1 MVQRFVNDRTL
12 AVVDRVQAVADS
24 IGMNLTTLATAW
36 SKQHDFVASTI
47 IGASHVD
54 QLQQSL
60 AAADLDL
67 DCETMERLA
76 VIEDEIPNAMPED
89 GLRRL

>member
-12 AVVDRVQAVADS
+12 AVVERVQAVADS

-60 AAADLDL
+60 A
-67 DCETMERLA
+67 CRLGL
-76 VIEDEIPNAMPED
+76 
-89 GLRRL
+89 GLRNDGAARSH